1 MIPSVCEGEK
11 VLLFSFHE
19 EENDDPITAVPS
31 LVPPSAL
38 VVAPSC
44 QEETKKKLL
53 VTTWAGSA
61 VDIECGAGK
70 GFGKWEINAC
80 HGAAFLV
87 ELHPRFKARWELLGS

>member
-19 EENDDPITAVPS
+19 EENDDPINAVPS
-31 LVPPSAL
+31 LAL

-70 GFGKWEINAC
+70 GFGKWEINA
-80 HGAAFLV
+80 
-87 ELHPRFKARWELLGS
+87 